1 MRGRTT
7 SPNEALRFFCMGLAL
22 LLGSVWI
29 ALHWRYLQVRGSG
42 PRRVAR
48 EHFPLERMANF
59 LRRAV
64 EAIYGVIA
72 LVQPPHVKSVI
83 Y

>member
-1 MRGRTT
+1 
-7 SPNEALRFFCMGLAL
+7 MGIAL
-22 LLGSVWI
+22 LIGNIWI
-29 ALHWRYLQVRGSG
+29 ALHWRYLRRPGRG

-48 EHFPLERMANF
+48 WHFTLSQMAQF

-72 LVQPPHVKSVI
+72 IIDPPDVKPAI
-83 Y
+83 L